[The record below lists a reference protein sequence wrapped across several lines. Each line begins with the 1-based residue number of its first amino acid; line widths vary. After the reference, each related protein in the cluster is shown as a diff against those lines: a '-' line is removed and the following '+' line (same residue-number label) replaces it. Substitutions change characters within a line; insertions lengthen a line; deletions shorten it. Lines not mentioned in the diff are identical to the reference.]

1 MKTFKLFFVAVIAI
15 VIHISCSSQN
25 NNQANQAAVSQDEV
39 TVYYFHFE
47 RRCVTCKAVEQVS
60 REAVAELYND
70 AVTFRAY
77 NLDEPEGKE
86 AGEKI
91 GVSGQSL
98 LVVKGDNKID
108 LTAQGF
114 MNATTKPEE
123 LKKILKENIDPLLQ

>member
-15 VIHISCSSQN
+15 GTQISCSSQN
-25 NNQANQAAVSQDEV
+25 NNQANQDAVSQGEV

-60 REAVAELYND
+60 REAVAELYNGT
-70 AVTFRAY
+70 VPFMAY

-91 GVSGQSL
+91 VVSGQSL
-98 LVVKGDNKID
+98 LVVKGDTKID
-108 LTAQGF
+108 LTAKGF

>member
-15 VIHISCSSQN
+15 GIHISCSSQN
-25 NNQANQAAVSQDEV
+25 NNQANQAAVSQYEV

-47 RRCVTCKAVEQVS
+47 RRCITCKAVEQVS
-60 REAVAELYND
+60 REVVAELYND